1 MKKENPY
8 LTYRGYLDGILSGEI
23 TTGKLM
29 KLACGRHL
37 LDLKKQET
45 DDFPYYFDEKEGERW
60 LRFALKCNHW
70 KGEFAGKQIE
80 LMPHQQFYFM
90 MLFGWRRA
98 DNTRRFRTSY
108 KEIARKNGKT
118 TECALKALGHLILD
132 KEPGAQV
139 YFAATKEEQARI
151 GFGDAQEIIKA
162 SPKLKSHYKIY
173 TKSVTFGN
181 SFIKPI
187 GSDSNTSDGFDPSYG
202 IIDEYHAHP
211 TSGMLNVLESG
222 MGARR
227 QPLID
232 IITTAG
238 FNRQSPCY
246 SETRKSSINI
256 LSGITD
262 DESHL
267 ALIFSMDEGD
277 DWEDEANWLKA
288 NPNFGVSV
296 KPEFLRE
303 RYRKAKNEGG
313 SKEVDF
319 KTKNLNIWTD
329 TERTWIPDDVWMKCN
344 EVVSEEDLY
353 GMPCY
358 AGLDL
363 ASTRDICAF
372 VLVFP
377 MVDGRYYV
385 HPYFFIPELSAKE
398 RTKKDGVNYDTWIR
412 EGLMIET
419 PGNVTDYDYIRA
431 KINDLGKRYEIV
443 KIGYD
448 RYNAS
453 QLVINLGQ
461 DGFKCEPFGQGYG
474 SMSAPTKELERLV
487 YQDQIMHGGNPVM
500 RWMCSNVSIEMN
512 PAADIKISKSKS
524 SEKVDGM
531 VALVMGLGQA
541 MNEDKTA
548 GNFEITMI

>member
-1 MKKENPY
+1 
-8 LTYRGYLDGILSGEI
+8 
-23 TTGKLM
+23 
-29 KLACGRHL
+29 
-37 LDLKKQET
+37 
-45 DDFPYYFDEKEGERW
+45 
-60 LRFALKCNHW
+60 
-70 KGEFAGKQIE
+70 
-80 LMPHQQFYFM
+80 
-90 MLFGWRRA
+90 
-98 DNTRRFRTSY
+98 
-108 KEIARKNGKT
+108 
-118 TECALKALGHLILD
+118 LILD

-151 GFGDAQEIIKA
+151 GFNDVQEIIKA
-162 SPKLKSHYKIY
+162 SPDARDIFKLY
-173 TKSVTFGN
+173 TKSATYGN

-227 QPLID
+227 QPMID

-246 SETRKSSINI
+246 SETRRSSINI
-256 LSGITD
+256 LAGITS

-277 DWEDEANWLKA
+277 DWEDERNWLKP
-288 NPNFGVSV
+288 NPNYGISV
-296 KPEFLRE
+296 KPEFLRD

-344 EVVSEEDLY
+344 EAVSDDDLN
-353 GMPCY
+353 GAPCY

-377 MVDGRYYV
+377 MSDGRYCV
-385 HPYFFIPELSAKE
+385 RPYFFIPELSAKE
-398 RTKKDGVNYDTWIR
+398 RTKKDGVNYDTWVR

-419 PGNVTDYDYIRA
+419 PGNVTDYDYIRD
-431 KINDLGKRYEIV
+431 KINELGKQYEIMA
-443 KIGYD
+443 IGYD

-453 QLVINLGQ
+453 QLVINLKQ
-461 DGFKCEPFGQGYG
+461 DGFKCEPFGQGFG

-487 YQDQIMHGGNPVM
+487 YQNQIMHGGNAVL
-500 RWMCSNVSIEMN
+500 RWMCSNVMIEMN
-512 PAADIKISKSKS
+512 PAADIKISKAKS

-531 VALVMGLGQA
+531 VGLVMALGQA
-541 MNEDKTA
+541 MNEDKIE
-548 GNFEITMI
+548 NSFEVTMI